1 MGGIEHAQAVYHRL
15 GLGDLVIAAGEGD
28 RLALAAGGAQHLIDP
43 LGIVGD
49 QGIGGFENGGGG
61 AIVLLQLHHR
71 ARGLIGRPVAEVV
84 LEAHQDREVGRP
96 EAVDALVGVA
106 HHEHRAA
113 VPVVE
118 GLGIAAVGDEQLD
131 QVVLGAVG
139 VLVFVHQHVTE
150 TPVPVVAHLLVLA
163 QQLHRQQQ
171 QVVEVEGVVGRQGTA
186 VEPVGLRLLAAAHP
200 LRLRFQLLRQPALVL
215 GVADRPAHLLGLEA
229 LGVETQL
236 LGHDLL
242 HQALGI
248 PLVVDRE
255 LARPAQALRVLE
267 LVDVEAQQPGEQGVE
282 GADPEVLDHLAVDA
296 RAQLALLHRR
306 QGAPGLAELALG
318 QLLGQQQLQPLL
330 HLAGGLVGEGHR
342 QQLGR
347 IHAVV
352 AHQVGDAVGERPGLA
367 AAGPGHHQQGP
378 GVVIHRPALGVVE
391 TGKEGAHGLDPR
403 QGGAPAP
410 QAGACSSVAASA
422 GPAAP
427 AATAPAVEP
436 PRPGGDR
443 GGR

>member
-1 MGGIEHAQAVYHRL
+1 MGGVEHAHAVHHRL
-15 GLGDLVIAAGEGD
+15 GLGDLVVAAGEGD
-28 RLALAAGGAQHLIDP
+28 RLPFTAGGPQHLVDP
-43 LGIVGD
+43 LAVVCD
-49 QGIGGFENGGGG
+49 QGVGRLQDRGGG
-61 AIVLLQLHHR
+61 AVVLLQLHHR
-71 ARGLIGRPVAEVV
+71 AGGLIGSTIAEVV
-84 LEAHQDREVGRP
+84 LEAHQDREVGGA

-106 HHEHRAA
+106 HHEHRAT

-118 GLGIAAVGDEQLD
+118 GFGVAAVGDQQLD

-150 TPVPVVAHLLVLA
+150 TPVPVVAHLLMLA

-171 QVVEVEGVVGRQGTA
+171 QVVEVEGVVGGQGTA
-186 VEPVGLRLLAAAHP
+186 VEPVGLRLLAAAHS
-200 LRLRFQLLRQPALVL
+200 LRLRFQLIRQPALVL

-229 LGVETQL
+229 LGIETQL
-236 LGHDLL
+236 LGHDLF

-378 GVVIHRPALGVVE
+378 GVMVHRPALGVVE
-391 TGKEGAHGLDPR
+391 AGKECTHGLDPR
-403 QGGAPAP
+403 QGGGPDP
-410 QAGACSSVAASA
+410 RAGACSSVAASA

-427 AATAPAVEP
+427 AATAPAGEP
-436 PRPGGDR
+436 SRPGGDR